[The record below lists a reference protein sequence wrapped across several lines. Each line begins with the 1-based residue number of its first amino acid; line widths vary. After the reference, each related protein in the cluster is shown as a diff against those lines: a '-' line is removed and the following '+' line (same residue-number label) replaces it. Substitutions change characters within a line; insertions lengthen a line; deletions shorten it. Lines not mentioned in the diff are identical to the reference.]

1 MGAVGW
7 RVLAG
12 VAATSVLLAAYA
24 RGGPAFVLG
33 FVLLVPWLRALD
45 DVRSAGGALLAG
57 WLMSVGYA
65 AAALGW
71 FGGAIG
77 VYTGIGA
84 GTGLALLL
92 LAAPLLQPQLVVFA
106 LVRHWAGRRHGSLL
120 GALAGA
126 SAWVASEWLWP
137 KMLGDSLGHGLQP
150 AAWPRQFA
158 EVGGV
163 AGLTVA
169 LLLSNEALALAWAR
183 RREAFGRWRRPLLVA
198 LALPALL
205 AGYGAL
211 RLAQLQALP
220 VEGRLRVG
228 LVQANII
235 DYEGL
240 RRTHGAHAVV
250 RRVLDTHFAY
260 SRRAVGE
267 HAVDALL
274 WSETVYPTTFGQPR
288 SEAGAEFDRELLAFA
303 RQLRVPLVLGT
314 YDRDAAGE
322 YNAAA
327 FLAPDDGLL
336 GMYRKT
342 HLFPFTERVPAWLD
356 HAWLRARLPWTG
368 AWVAGNGARVLP
380 LRLADGREVPAGT
393 LICLDD
399 VHPGVAREAARQG
412 ARVLLGMSNDS
423 WFTTR
428 PQGARLHLAVASF
441 RSIETRLPQLRV
453 TANGISAVVDA
464 GGEVGA
470 RTGMGQAAVLVG
482 DVTLRTPPRTLAVAW
497 GDWVG
502 PTGLA
507 LLVGLWLLA
516 AGRRIAVRVPRLHA
530 ARAQASLAEG
540 LEVVLPTPVTRWLAA
555 LLRVAA
561 GVGLAWSGALL
572 LFGDGDPAHTLPRLR
587 LFAAACVAPAL
598 AAWAIQRAQA
608 GRAWLADDTLRLEG
622 SGGSVSISLRAPIY
636 ASAWALPLPG
646 PGLVLR
652 AADANPVHIAMPD
665 PSAFLHALRA
675 AGALRDDRAIFVA
688 GAWGRLL
695 HARAVRARSVLD
707 RAWLKFG
714 LYPLL
719 PALVAFRLHQHI
731 AYGGTFGEA
740 HSFGMQAWLLGL
752 LLWWGKWT
760 MGMTVLAGL
769 LRVLAEAAAL
779 ALPRTRDAARDRR
792 LLEGALRLAY
802 YLGVPLWLALRLLG

>member
-1 MGAVGW
+1 MP
-7 RVLAG
+7 AG
-12 VAATSVLLAAYA
+12 VVAASVLLAAYA
-24 RGGPAFVLG
+24 RGGPAFALG

-45 DVRSAGGALLAG
+45 GVRGAGGALLAG
-57 WLMSVGYA
+57 WLMSVGYV

-77 VYTGIGA
+77 AYTGIGA
-84 GTGLALLL
+84 GIGLLLML
-92 LAAPLLQPQLVVFA
+92 LAAPLLQPQLLAFA
-106 LVRHWAGRRHGSLL
+106 LVRHWVGRRHRPLL
-120 GALAGA
+120 RALAGA
-126 SAWVASEWLWP
+126 SAWVACEWLWP

-150 AAWPRQFA
+150 APWLVQFA
-158 EVGGV
+158 DAGGV
-163 AGLTVA
+163 AGLTFV
-169 LLLSNEALALAWAR
+169 LLLANEALALAWAR
-183 RREAFGRWRRPLLVA
+183 RHEGDGRWHRPLLAA

-205 AGYGAL
+205 AGYGVL

-220 VEGRLRVG
+220 VEDRLRVG
-228 LVQANII
+228 LVQANIV

-240 RRTHGAHAVV
+240 RRAHGAHAVV
-250 RRVLDTHFAY
+250 RRVLDSHFAA
-260 SRRAVGE
+260 SRQAVAE

-274 WSETVYPTTFGQPR
+274 WSETVYPTTLGQPR
-288 SEAGAEFDRELLAFA
+288 SAAGAGFDREILAIV

-356 HAWLRARLPWTG
+356 HAWLRARLPWAG

-412 ARVLLGMSNDS
+412 ARVLLGLSNDS
-423 WFTTR
+423 WFTAR

-470 RTGMGQAAVLVG
+470 QTGMGQTAVLIG
-482 DVTLRTPPRTLAVAW
+482 DVALRAPSRTLAVAC

-502 PTGLA
+502 PVGLA
-507 LLVGLWLLA
+507 LLVGLWLSVAGRWVAPRAPRLRA
-516 AGRRIAVRVPRLHA
+516 AGAGARV
-530 ARAQASLAEG
+530 QASFAG
-540 LEVVLPTPVTRWLAA
+540 GFEVILPTLPTRWLAA

-561 GVGLAWSGALL
+561 GMGLAWTGALL
-572 LFGDGDPAHTLPRLR
+572 LFGDGDPTHTLPRLR
-587 LFAAACVAPAL
+587 LFAAGCVAPAL

-608 GRAWLADDTLRLEG
+608 GRAWLTEDALRLEG
-622 SGGSVSISLRAPIY
+622 AGGSASIPLRAPIQ
-636 ASAWALPLPG
+636 ARAWALPLPG

-652 AADANPVHIAMPD
+652 AADANPVHIAMSHPQ
-665 PSAFLHALRA
+665 AFLHALHA
-675 AGALRDDRAIFVA
+675 AGALRDDPAIPVTS
-688 GAWGRLL
+688 AWRRLL
-695 HARAVRARSVLD
+695 DARAARARSVLD

-740 HSFGMQAWLLGL
+740 QTFGMQAWLLGL
-752 LLWWGKWT
+752 LVWWGKWA
-760 MGMTVLAGL
+760 MGMTAYAGG
-769 LRVLAEAAAL
+769 LRLLAETLAL
-779 ALPRTRDAARDRR
+779 ALAARRMHIPARDRR
-792 LLEGALRLAY
+792 TLELALRLAY
-802 YLGVPLWLALRLLG
+802 YLGVPLWLALRLLP

>member
-1 MGAVGW
+1 MP
-7 RVLAG
+7 AG

-24 RGGPAFVLG
+24 RGGPAFALG

-45 DVRSAGGALLAG
+45 GVRSAGGALLAG
-57 WLMSVGYA
+57 WLMSVGYV

-71 FGGAIG
+71 FGAAIG
-77 VYTGIGA
+77 AYTGIGA
-84 GTGLALLL
+84 GTGLGLML
-92 LAAPLLQPQLVVFA
+92 LAAPLLQPQLLAFA
-106 LVRHWAGRRHGSLL
+106 LVRHWAGRRHGRLL
-120 GALAGA
+120 RAVAGA
-126 SAWVASEWLWP
+126 SAWVACERLWP
-137 KMLGDSLGHGLQP
+137 KLLGDSLGHGLQSAP
-150 AAWPRQFA
+150 WLVQFA
-158 EVGGV
+158 DAGGV
-163 AGLTVA
+163 AGLTFV
-169 LLLSNEALALAWAR
+169 LLLANEALAVAWAR
-183 RREAFGRWRRPLLVA
+183 RHEAVGRWRRPLLAA

-220 VEGRLRVG
+220 VEDRLRVG

-240 RRTHGAHAVV
+240 RRAHGAHAVV

-288 SEAGAEFDRELLAFA
+288 SEAGAEFDRELLAFV
-303 RQLRVPLVLGT
+303 RQLRAPLVLGT
-314 YDRDAAGE
+314 YDRDTAGE

-342 HLFPFTERVPAWLD
+342 HLFPFTERVPSWLD
-356 HAWLRARLPWTG
+356 HAWLRARLLWTG

-412 ARVLLGMSNDS
+412 ARVLLGLSNDS
-423 WFTTR
+423 WFTTL

-464 GGEVGA
+464 GGEVDA
-470 RTGMGQAAVLVG
+470 QTGMGQAELLIG
-482 DVTLRTPPRTLAVAW
+482 DVALRAPSRTLAVAW

-502 PTGLA
+502 PAGLA
-507 LLVGLWLLA
+507 LLVGLWLPV
-516 AGRRIAVRVPRLHA
+516 AGRWIASRVPRLRTA
-530 ARAQASLAEG
+530 EAGERARTSLAEG
-540 LEVVLPTPVTRWLAA
+540 FEVVLPTPVTRWLVA
-555 LLRVAA
+555 LLQVAA
-561 GVGLAWSGALL
+561 GVGLAWTGALL

-598 AAWAIQRAQA
+598 AAWAIQRAQT
-608 GRAWLADDTLRLEG
+608 GRAWLADDAVRLEG
-622 SGGSVSISLRAPIY
+622 SGGSASISLRTPIH

-652 AADANPVHIAMPD
+652 AVDANPVHIAMPD
-665 PSAFLHALRA
+665 PQAFLHALHA
-675 AGALRDDRAIFVA
+675 AGALRDDPAIPVV
-688 GAWGRLL
+688 GAWRRLL
-695 HARAVRARSVLD
+695 HARTARARSVLD

-719 PALVAFRLHQHI
+719 PTLVAFRLHQHI

-740 HSFGMQAWLLGL
+740 QTFGMQAWLLGL
-752 LLWWGKWT
+752 LVWWGKWA
-760 MGMTVLAGL
+760 MGMTAYAGG
-769 LRVLAEAAAL
+769 LRTLAEALAL
-779 ALPRTRDAARDRR
+779 ALTARRMRTPARDRR
-792 LLEGALRLAY
+792 ALELALRLAY
-802 YLGVPLWLALRLLG
+802 YLGVPLWLALRLLP